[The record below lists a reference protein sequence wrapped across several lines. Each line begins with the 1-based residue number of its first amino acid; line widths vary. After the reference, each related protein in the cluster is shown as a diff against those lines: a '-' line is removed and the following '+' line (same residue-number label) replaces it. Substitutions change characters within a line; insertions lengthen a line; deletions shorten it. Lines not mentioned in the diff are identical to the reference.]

1 MSDSKTIA
9 VIGAGIGGLFAVAY
23 LGAAGHKMRL
33 HDIDAAKLADV
44 KAAGR
49 LEIEGIGSGVAMVDR
64 VGTDLANIVDGA
76 DVILVCTGGHRQ
88 KSVAT
93 ALAPLLRDGQ
103 IILLIQGNTGGSLM
117 FRRAL
122 DAAGCKAKIELAEM
136 DNYPFSARKL
146 GPTKFKPVVTKR
158 WLQIASF
165 PGNRIDAVFKVLGP
179 LFPTAV
185 PAKNIIYTGFMN
197 ANAMLHVVNC
207 MANATRIEHGEQYA
221 FYSQGVTPS
230 VGRYYQA
237 ISDERV
243 AVAAAYGVKVP
254 SMFDWFDVVYKV
266 REPTWVEAMQ
276 KLTFN
281 ADGPYGG
288 TPTPKS
294 FEANF
299 VAEDVPVG
307 LIPMVELGK
316 VVGVPTPAIKTLID
330 FTSLMTGDD
339 YATHARTLDRMGLAG
354 KDKAGHSESGGAG
367 VWLEL

>member
-1 MSDSKTIA
+1 MSGSKTIA
-9 VIGAGIGGLFAVAY
+9 VIGAGIGGLYAIAY
-23 LGAAGHKMRL
+23 LGAAGHMMRL
-33 HDIDAAKLADV
+33 HDIDEAKLADV
-44 KAAGR
+44 KAAGQI
-49 LEIEGIGSGVAMVDR
+49 EIEGIGSGVGKLDR

-76 DVILVCTGGHRQ
+76 DVIFVCTGGHRQ
-88 KSVAT
+88 VAVAK

-103 IILLIQGNTGGSLM
+103 TILLIQGNTGGSLL

-122 DAAGCKAKIELAEM
+122 DEAGCKVRIDLAEM

-146 GPTKFKPVVTKR
+146 GPAQFKHVVTKR

-185 PAKNIIYTGFMN
+185 PAKNILYTGLMN
-197 ANAMLHVVNC
+197 ANAMLHTANV

-221 FYSQGVTPS
+221 FYAFGVTPS
-230 VGRYYQA
+230 VARVYQA

-243 AVAAAYGVKVP
+243 AIAAGFGIKVP
-254 SMFDWFDVVYKV
+254 TMADWFDTVYKV
-266 REPTWVEAMQ
+266 REPTWGEAMQ
-276 KLTFN
+276 KLTYN

-294 FEANF
+294 FEANY

-307 LIPMVELGK
+307 LIPMRELGQA
-316 VVGVPTPAIKTLID
+316 VGVPTPALATLID
-330 FTSLMTGDD
+330 FTSLMTGDK
-339 YATHARTLDRMGLAG
+339 YEAHARTLERMGLAG
-354 KDKAGHSESGGAG
+354 KDKAGILDIVEHGYR
-367 VWLEL
+367 